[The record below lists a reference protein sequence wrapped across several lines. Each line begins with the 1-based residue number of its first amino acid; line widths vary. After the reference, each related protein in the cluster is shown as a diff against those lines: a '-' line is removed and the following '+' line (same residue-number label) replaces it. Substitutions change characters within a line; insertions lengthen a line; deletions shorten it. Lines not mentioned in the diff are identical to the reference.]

1 MDNNPDALAQWIA
14 QQQRANS
21 LSHQPPELH
30 LHQHHHQAPVVPP
43 PIDKIEDPTS
53 IRVPPL
59 VVATYALFLS
69 VALAL
74 PLTLIAVI
82 LETSQQPQI
91 QYVEP
96 RW

>member
-1 MDNNPDALAQWIA
+1 MDNTKDALAQWIA
-14 QQQRANS
+14 QQQADS
-21 LSHQPPELH
+21 LSQQPPELH
-30 LHQHHHQAPVVPP
+30 LHQHHHQAPPVVHPP
-43 PIDKIEDPTS
+43 TRIEDPSS